1 MKAVIM
7 AGGFGTRLRPLT
19 INLPKPMAP
28 VMNKPMMEHIL
39 DILIREDIRE
49 ITSLLYF
56 QPETIENHFGDGSRW
71 GVKMNYIG
79 AADDLG
85 TAGCVK
91 NAEEILNEPFIII
104 SGDVLTDF
112 DLSKAIA
119 FHRERKALAT
129 MVLTRVESPLAFGIV
144 ITDEDGRINR
154 FLEKPSWGEVFS
166 DTINTGIYIL
176 EPEVL
181 KYIPKGKEFDFSKD
195 LFPLLLKEKQSL
207 YGYIADGYW
216 KDIGN
221 LTEYRLAHRDILEGK
236 VKVNIPGEKMEDKNV
251 WLGKDARV
259 DFTAKLT
266 GSVVI
271 GDNCKVGPNVKI
283 SNSVI
288 GKNCVIEEGT
298 VISDS
303 VIWDDAIIGKNV
315 SLQENIV
322 GKGALIKE
330 NAFLGIGAIVSD
342 HCKIGKGSI
351 IKDDVKVWPSKVVED
366 GATLASSLIWG
377 ERWSK
382 SIFGAYG
389 VTGLANFEISPE
401 FAAKLGAAYGA
412 SLGKGA
418 VVFTSRDGHKTS
430 RMINRAIMTG
440 VLSTGVNVFDF
451 GVAPMPVVRFLAG
464 SEGDMGGVH
473 TRKSPFDPE
482 LVDIKFFDDKGMDL
496 ASGKE
501 KTIERQF
508 FGEDFRRVA
517 NDETGEITFPIH
529 GIEYYQSGFLKNIDT
544 DFIRK
549 AKPKIVLDYAFGSST
564 KIFPPILGKLG
575 CEVIALNA
583 NLDSSRLTRTGE
595 EFQKSLDQLSNIVRS
610 LHADMGIYLD
620 AGGEKI
626 YLIDEKGDILS
637 GDLALQLVTLLVLKT
652 HKPATIAVPVT
663 ATRVIDEMAANY
675 GFKVKR
681 TKTSARHMMESARE
695 KEVVFVGE
703 ELGGFIFPAFQSAF
717 DGMYAIAKILEMMTS
732 KEVRM
737 HQLMREVPP
746 SHLIQEIIP
755 CSWEKKGIV
764 MRQLIE
770 YTKDKEVV
778 LLDGI
783 KVFYGNDWIV
793 AYPSQ
798 DHAYFHVF
806 AEAGS
811 MEGARKL
818 AQEYI
823 DRIGDWQK

>member
-28 VMNKPMMEHIL
+28 VINKPMMEHIL
-39 DILIREDIRE
+39 EILMREGIKE
-49 ITSLLYF
+49 IISLLYF
-56 QPETIENHFGDGSRW
+56 QPESIENHFGDGSAW
-71 GVKMNYIG
+71 GVRMNYIG
-79 AADDLG
+79 AAEDLG
-85 TAGCVK
+85 TAGSVK
-91 NAEEILNEPFIII
+91 NAEGFLNEPFIII

-129 MVLTRVESPLAFGIV
+129 MVLTRVENPLAFGIV
-144 ITDEDGRINR
+144 ITEPDGRVSR

-176 EPEVL
+176 EPGVL
-181 KYIPKGKEFDFSKD
+181 KYTPKGKEFDFSKD
-195 LFPLLLKEKQSL
+195 LFPLLLRENLPL

-221 LTEYRLAHRDILEGK
+221 LTEYRLAHRDILEGR
-236 VKVNIPGEKMEDKNV
+236 VRVNIPGEKVEGRNV

-271 GDNCKVGPNVKI
+271 GENCMIGPNVRI
-283 SNSVI
+283 NNSVI
-288 GKNCVIEEGT
+288 GRNCVVEEGAS
-298 VISDS
+298 ISDS
-303 VIWDDAIIGKNV
+303 VIWDDAVIGKNA
-315 SLQENIV
+315 SLQENVV
-322 GKGALIKE
+322 GRGTMIKE

-389 VTGLANFEISPE
+389 VTGLANYEISPE

-418 VVFTSRDGHKTS
+418 VVSTSRDSHKTS

-440 VLSTGVNVFDF
+440 ILSTGVNVYDF
-451 GVAPMPVVRFLAG
+451 GVAPMPVVRFQAG
-464 SEGDMGGVH
+464 RQGDMGGVH

-501 KTIERQF
+501 KTVERLF
-508 FGEDFRRVA
+508 FGEDFRRVG
-517 NDETGEITFPIH
+517 NEESGEISFPVH
-529 GIEYYQSGFLKNIDT
+529 GVEYYQNGFLKAVDT
-544 DFIRK
+544 DAIRR
-549 AKPKIVLDYAFGSST
+549 ARPKIVIDYAFGSST

-583 NLDSSRLTRTGE
+583 NLDSTKLTRTAE
-595 EFQKSLDQLSNIVRS
+595 EFQKSLDQLSHIVVS
-610 LHADMGIYLD
+610 LQADIGVYLD
-620 AGGEKI
+620 AGGEKT
-626 YLIDEKGDILS
+626 YLIDEKGDVLS
-637 GDLALQLVTLLVLKT
+637 GDPALQLVTLLVLKT
-652 HKPATIAVPVT
+652 HNPATIAVPVT
-663 ATRVIDEMAANY
+663 ATRVIDDMAAAY
-675 GFKVKR
+675 GFNVKR
-681 TKTSARHMMESARE
+681 TKTSARHMMEMARE
-695 KEVVFVGE
+695 KDVVFVGE
-703 ELGGFIFPAFQSAF
+703 EFGGFIFPAFQCAF
-717 DGMYAIAKILEMMTS
+717 DGMYAIAKILEMMAT
-732 KEVRM
+732 KEVRL

-746 SHLIQEIIP
+746 SHLVREIVP
-755 CSWEKKGIV
+755 CPWEKKGIV

-783 KVFYGNDWIV
+783 KVFYGKDWV
-793 AYPSQ
+793 AAYPSS
-798 DHAYFHVF
+798 DHAYFHVY
-806 AEAGS
+806 AEGGT
-811 MEGARKL
+811 MEGAKRL
-818 AQEYI
+818 AKEYI
-823 DRIGDWQK
+823 DRLNDWQK